1 VTSHHIGRV
10 ILWMTGA
17 LVSFC
22 VLAVSVRGLAGV
34 LNIFE
39 ILTVRSLVGLIVIV
53 LLLAVR
59 ADLRAAI
66 APRKL
71 GTHLARS
78 GIHFAAQWAWTLG
91 ITLLPLATVFA
102 LEFTMPAWTAL
113 LAALLLGEKL
123 TPSRLGVVVLG
134 LLGVLIILRPGLEA
148 FQTTS
153 LWVLAAAVGFA
164 MAMILTKHLT
174 ATETTMS
181 IVFWMNLMQLPMG
194 LAGAD
199 SLLFPLRLGW
209 EHVPSV
215 FGMGIGSLAAH
226 LCISNAMR
234 SGDAT
239 LVVPFDFLRIPLI
252 ALVGWWLYNEPLDVF
267 VFIGAS
273 VIIAGVLWNLRAESR
288 RPAKDG
294 ALMAEADRNAGA
306 AGM

>member
-1 VTSHHIGRV
+1 MTTHYLGRV
-10 ILWMTGA
+10 VLWMTGA
-17 LVSFC
+17 LLSFC

-39 ILTVRSLVGLIVIV
+39 ILAVRSVVGLFIISA
-53 LLLAVR
+53 LLAVR
-59 ADLRAAI
+59 PDLRAAI
-66 APRKL
+66 AARKL
-71 GTHLARS
+71 GAHLARNS
-78 GIHFAAQWAWTLG
+78 IHFAAQWAWTLA

-134 LLGVLIILRPGLEA
+134 LAGVLIILRPGLES

-153 LWVLAAAVGFA
+153 LWVLAAAFGFA
-164 MAMILTKHLT
+164 MSMILTKHLT

-194 LAGAD
+194 LIGAD

-209 EHVPSV
+209 EHVPAV
-215 FGMGIGSLAAH
+215 LGMGIGSLAAH
-226 LCISNAMR
+226 FCLSNAMR
-234 SGDAT
+234 FGDAS

-252 ALVGWWLYNEPLDVF
+252 ALVGWWLYNESLDLF

-306 AGM
+306 AGV